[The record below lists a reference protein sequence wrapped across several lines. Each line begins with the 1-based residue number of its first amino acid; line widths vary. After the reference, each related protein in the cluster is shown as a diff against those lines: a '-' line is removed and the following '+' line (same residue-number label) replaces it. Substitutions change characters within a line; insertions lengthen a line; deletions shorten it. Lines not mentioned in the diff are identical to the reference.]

1 MQLINVAVRSGSKV
15 SNILENAPKK
25 GITKK
30 LVSGKIAEKVSDV
43 VSKKR
48 GDQKE
53 HNEQTKTNDK
63 KKSSTTP
70 ANGLSPIG
78 RLKKF
83 LLRR

>member
-1 MQLINVAVRSGSKV
+1 MQLINVAFRSGSKA
-15 SNILENAPKK
+15 SNILKNAPKK

-30 LVSGKIAEKVSDV
+30 VVSGKIAEKVLD

-48 GDQKE
+48 RHKKE
-53 HNEQTKTNDK
+53 HNEQTKANDK
-63 KKSSTTP
+63 KKISTTP
-70 ANGLSPIG
+70 CANGLSPLG